1 MEIAYTNH
9 AEEKIAE
16 RKIPKTI
23 IEDALKNP
31 NAVADGTLGRKI
43 AHKLIRDKLLRIVY
57 EQAGREYII
66 ITAYYTE
73 PGRYGM
79 IL

>member
-1 MEIAYTNH
+1 MQIAYTNH

-16 RKIPKTI
+16 RKIPKAT

-31 NAVADGTLGRKI
+31 DAVVTGTLGRKI
-43 AHKLIRDKLLRIVY
+43 AHKLIKDKLLRIVY

-66 ITAYYTE
+66 ITVYFTE
-73 PGRYGM
+73 PDRYEM
-79 IL
+79 MP